1 MEFEFKGKIRIKGNW
16 RSFCRVVNAPT
27 ENFAK
32 EKLFGLFGSE
42 HGLPR
47 RFVKIE
53 SVQKVKHVE
62 DRKE

>member
-1 MEFEFKGKIRIKGNW
+1 MDFEFKGKIRIKGEW
-16 RSFCRVVNAPT
+16 RPFCRTINAPT

-42 HGLPR
+42 HGIPR

-53 SVQKVKHVE
+53 SVQKVKNVE
-62 DRKE
+62 KKE